1 MNTSSLLLSLL
12 FSSIG
17 LAYFTY
23 GKRQQ
28 RFGSMLAGAGLC
40 VYTFFVS
47 GALLTVGLGIAFMA
61 LPFFVSF

>member
-17 LAYFTY
+17 LGYFTY

-40 VYTFFVS
+40 VYTYFVS
-47 GALLTVGLGIAFMA
+47 GVLLTVGIGVAFMA
-61 LPFFVSF
+61 LPFFISF